1 MSYTD
6 LEFDTLEANLGRLR
20 ERVPDL
26 PLSGILVSRLIA
38 HTGRG
43 MAAVLDH
50 HIRPFGL
57 AEAEFR
63 VLTILSSRSDGAAHP
78 GELCAQT
85 SQSPA
90 NMSRISD
97 VLVGRGLITRVSSEQ
112 DRRRMVL
119 SITAHGEELVRRVL
133 PTLFAV
139 VRTMLTDF
147 SETEVAQL
155 VTQLKRLSIKVDE
168 AMSRLDSPSTP
179 VESDAIS
186 SESV

>member
-6 LEFDTLEANLGRLR
+6 LQFDALEANLGRLSAC
-20 ERVPDL
+20 VPDL
-26 PLSGILVSRLIA
+26 PMLELLVTRLIA

-43 MAAVLDH
+43 LAALLDH

-63 VLTILSSRSDGAAHP
+63 VLATLSSRLDGSAHP

-97 VLVGRGLITRVSSEQ
+97 ALVARGLITRVSSEQ

-119 SITAHGEELVRRVL
+119 RISESGEQLVRCAL

-139 VRTMLTDF
+139 VRTLLTD
-147 SETEVAQL
+147 SSGIELAQL
-155 VTQLKRLSIKVDE
+155 VTQLKRLSFKVDE
-168 AMSRLDSPSTP
+168 AMGRLD
-179 VESDAIS
+179 A
-186 SESV
+186 